1 MGDELRCSCDAHGI
15 RFTRSRPWH
24 KNDNCTVESKNWTL
38 VRRCLGY
45 RRFDTEDQ
53 LADLTQL
60 ETPLTQRANVLQP
73 SMALQEKVR
82 TGSRVQKRY
91 RPPLTPLHRLLQ
103 APRSV
108 IRQRHASCAS
118 SGTRV
123 PSLCSGT
130 STYCRHGSSG
140 RQARIPPSEP

>member
-1 MGDELRCSCDAHGI
+1 
-15 RFTRSRPWH
+15 
-24 KNDNCTVESKNWTL
+24 
-38 VRRCLGY
+38 
-45 RRFDTEDQ
+45 
-53 LADLTQL
+53 
-60 ETPLTQRANVLQP
+60 
-73 SMALQEKVR
+73 MALTMQEKRRVGREVALRYSHTLERSGTTLPDPLRAALLHMGSAPMDRLLRAEKVR
-82 TGSRVQKRY
+82 TDSRVQKRY